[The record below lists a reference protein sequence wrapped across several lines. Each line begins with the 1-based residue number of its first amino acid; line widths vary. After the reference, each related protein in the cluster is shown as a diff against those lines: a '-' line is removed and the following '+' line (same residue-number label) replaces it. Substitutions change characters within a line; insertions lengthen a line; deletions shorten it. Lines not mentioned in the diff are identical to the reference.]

1 MYRTNQ
7 NLVDRERILK
17 EIGVLKKQI
26 SDKIILLSA
35 YSAPNKI
42 SKQDVM
48 DILRSF
54 QTVLTY
60 FEKYVENSR
69 VKE

>member
-26 SDKIILLSA
+26 SDKIILLSIS
-35 YSAPNKI
+35 SAPVKV
-42 SKQDVM
+42 STREVL